1 MACWLPTLFF
11 GLTAAAGF
19 PLITLTN
26 AKICLI
32 LFYPINSC
40 ANPILYVFLTKIW
53 KDAKKKA
60 PFLEK
65 ISSHV
70 KNDKTHRLADQLFFI
85 RILSIFSQVNN
96 YYYRLQPAI
105 NKDRS
110 PSSPDEELTRT
121 LQVTQTTS
129 LNSTP
134 RGSSSSAPLV
144 RSTGDLA
151 GNNNQLGFEHRK

>member
-1 MACWLPTLFF
+1 LLVAHTIFWSVLKLVCNITIL
-11 GLTAAAGF
+11 GLTAAFGH

-65 ISSHV
+65 ITSKH
-70 KNDKTHRLADQLFFI
+70 DKTQRY
-85 RILSIFSQVNN
+85 V
-96 YYYRLQPAI
+96 I
-105 NKDRS
+105 N
-110 PSSPDEELTRT
+110 
-121 LQVTQTTS
+121 
-129 LNSTP
+129 LNKKSKH
-134 RGSSSSAPLV
+134 
-144 RSTGDLA
+144 
-151 GNNNQLGFEHRK
+151 F